1 MPDFVIH
8 LLKANLS
15 LVFFYLGYRLL
26 LRRLTFYRL
35 NRFYLLFGL
44 LFSAAYPL
52 VDISG
57 WLVARQDTAPKVI
70 YLISDWQQMPV
81 RAFNWWPLLTAL
93 FWLGVIYFGWRL
105 LVRLVSLR
113 KLHIASEPAVWRLFR
128 YRQVFHPVAPFTFWR
143 NIYLNIHQ
151 HDEPELAEIF
161 SHERIHAKELHT
173 LDVLLAELCRTVC
186 WFNPGAWLIRRAI
199 HENLEYI
206 TDSNVLR
213 QGVDKKTYQYHL
225 LKVSQYTGDQPE
237 IASHFNFKSLKR
249 RIAMMN
255 RKRSSALQLGN
266 YIFALPVIAVLVLV
280 FSVSRAY
287 QREPAVEEIGNRN
300 PVLPGPVASP
310 RSDTI
315 HIRVDQKDAMETRH
329 QSDENNPVPSAA
341 LEPSETAG
349 ISHPGRGGSGP
360 VRAIFF
366 NKADSARTPLVIVD
380 GMPVKDTDS
389 LRKMAADNI
398 ASISVWKDER
408 LATSLYG
415 KAAENGL
422 IVIKMKPDTAAIDIT
437 VRGNRLDTV
446 TNNADTD
453 RLSTAL
459 RGYQSALRGYQ
470 SALRSYQRAVDDQKE
485 SSVVREVPDLGAST
499 VINRLSLSQRPDFNG
514 ALIIIDGKES
524 TAAAFRSL
532 STDKITSINVLKGNA
547 AKEAYGDRGANG
559 VIEVAI
565 Q

>member
-44 LFSAAYPL
+44 LFSAVYPL
-52 VDISG
+52 VDISD
-57 WLVARQDTAPKVI
+57 WLVARQDTAPQVI

-105 LVRLVSLR
+105 LVRLLSLR
-113 KLHIASEPAVWRLFR
+113 KLHTASQPAVWRLFR

-237 IASHFNFKSLKR
+237 IANHFNFKSLKR

-266 YIFALPVIAVLVLV
+266 YVFALPVIAVLVLV

-287 QREPAVEEIGNRN
+287 QQEPVVEEIGNRN
-300 PVLPGPVASP
+300 SALPGPVAPP

-315 HIRVDQKDAMETRH
+315 HIRVDQPKDGMEAHH
-329 QSDENNPVPSAA
+329 QPDEHNQDPSAA
-341 LEPSETAG
+341 TKPPGAVS
-349 ISHPGRGGSGP
+349 ISSPGRGGSGP
-360 VRAIFF
+360 VKAIFF
-366 NKADSARTPLVIVD
+366 DKADSARAPLIIVD

-389 LRKMAADNI
+389 LQKMAADNI

-422 IVIKMKPDTAAIDIT
+422 VVIKMKPDTAAIGIT
-437 VRGNRLDTV
+437 VRGNRLDTAI
-446 TNNADTD
+446 NAGATG
-453 RLSTAL
+453 LSAEKFAAIH
-459 RGYQSALRGYQ
+459 SA
-470 SALRSYQRAVDDQKE
+470 QK
-485 SSVVREVPDLGAST
+485 
-499 VINRLSLSQRPDFNG
+499 PDFNG

-559 VIEVAI
+559 VIEVAV